1 MKAVL
6 VLGALVIFFSFTTVG
21 QNQDIETI
29 KQLNQDWLNALPK
42 RDSSTLSK
50 ILADDFIMI
59 GANGSSQTKKDNLM
73 NLMLPSVETKSVG
86 IDSVKVR
93 LLTPDVGIVTA
104 WTSFLLSINGREMTG
119 KNCHQDVYMKRKNK
133 WVAVS
138 AHVTL
143 LDMHY

>member
-1 MKAVL
+1 MKVVL
-6 VLGALVIFFSFTTVG
+6 LLGALNVIFSFNSFG
-21 QNQDIETI
+21 QSQDIGTI

-59 GANGSSQTKKDNLM
+59 GANGSTQTKKDNLA
-73 NLMLPSVETKSVG
+73 NLMSPSIETKSVE
-86 IDSVKVR
+86 IDSVKAR
-93 LLTPDVGIVTA
+93 LLTTDVGMVTA
-104 WTSFLLSINGREMTG
+104 WTSFVLSINGKEMTG
-119 KNCHQDVYMKRKNK
+119 KNCYQDVYMKRKNK

-143 LDMHY
+143 LEMHY

>member
-1 MKAVL
+1 MKVIL
-6 VLGALVIFFSFTTVG
+6 LLGALTVFISFDSFG
-21 QNQDIETI
+21 QTEDIETI
-29 KQLNQDWLNALPK
+29 KQLNNDWLNALPK

-73 NLMLPSVETKSVG
+73 NLMSPGVETKSVN

-93 LLTPDVGIVTA
+93 LLTDDVGIVTA
-104 WTSFLLSINGREMTG
+104 WTGFVLKIDDKEMIG
-119 KNCHQDVYMKRKNK
+119 KNCYQDVYMKRKNK

-138 AHVTL
+138 AHVTVL
-143 LDMHY
+143 SIH

>member
-1 MKAVL
+1 MKS
-6 VLGALVIFFSFTTVG
+6 ALLLFFLMTFFLFNSFG
-21 QNQDIETI
+21 QNADSESI

-73 NLMLPSVETKSVG
+73 NLMSPSVETKSVG
-86 IDSVKVR
+86 IDSVRVR

-119 KNCHQDVYMKRKNK
+119 KNCYQDIYLKRKNK